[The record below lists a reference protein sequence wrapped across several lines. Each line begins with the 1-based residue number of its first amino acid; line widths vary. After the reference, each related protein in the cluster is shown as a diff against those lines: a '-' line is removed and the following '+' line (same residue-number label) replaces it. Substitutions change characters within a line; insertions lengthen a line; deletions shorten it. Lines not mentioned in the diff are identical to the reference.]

1 MVLKDL
7 RPGERAVITGFL
19 GEKGVRRMMEM
30 GLLPGTK
37 VEVIRLAPLG
47 DPMELRVSGYRLSIR
62 GVEAEQITVEHE
74 QVS

>member
-1 MVLKDL
+1 
-7 RPGERAVITGFL
+7 
-19 GEKGVRRMMEM
+19 MMEM